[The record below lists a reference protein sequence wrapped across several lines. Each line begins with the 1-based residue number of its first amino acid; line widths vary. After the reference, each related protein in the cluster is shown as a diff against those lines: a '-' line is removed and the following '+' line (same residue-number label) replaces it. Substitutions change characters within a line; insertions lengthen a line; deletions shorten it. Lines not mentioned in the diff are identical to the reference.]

1 MEFQKQ
7 VHQATN
13 DINRSAAALEQ
24 QKKLYNELY
33 NV

>member
-13 DINRSAAALEQ
+13 DLNRSSVALEH
-24 QKKLYNELY
+24 QKKLYNDL
-33 NV
+33 

>member
-13 DINRSAAALEQ
+13 DLNRSAAALERQ
-24 QKKLYNELY
+24 QKLYNEL
-33 NV
+33 